1 MEYLDRNLLMTT
13 TARVPV
19 FGAQPSA
26 AEIAARVAGYGAWL
40 EIDLDVIG
48 RNLERLRRRLAAGTD
63 LMPCVKNNAYGH
75 GLLPL
80 VAYLAGQGVGRILV
94 VRLREAEQIVD
105 VGIRVRV
112 LNMGPLFTDA
122 QYESVARRGIV
133 QAIYT
138 REVAEQLSD
147 AAGRLGVEAA
157 VFVKVD
163 TGLRRVGVWHE
174 EAAELVERVAKL
186 PSLKVEGIFSTLSQS
201 TEQDPVQID
210 RLQAVDAVL
219 RARGIDPGLR
229 SLASSDATLHRPA
242 AHLDLVRPGALI
254 YGVYPEKKDLAAGL
268 ELEQALALKA
278 RIEHVKWVERGASV
292 TYWGRFV
299 APERMRIGTLPLGFS
314 DGLPRELANRARVL
328 VGGRY
333 QSSLG
338 SVSLNHL
345 VVDLTD
351 VEAERGRR
359 RRGDRPARRE
369 HAGPGRRDGRLDG
382 LQPPQ
387 PPLADDAEGLL
398 SRRAPGGLDRV
409 VN

>member
-1 MEYLDRNLLMTT
+1 MATT
-13 TARVPV
+13 TTRPV
-19 FGAQPSA
+19 FAAQPSA

-40 EIDLDVIG
+40 EIDLDAMG
-48 RNLERLRRRLAAGTD
+48 RNLERLRRRLGTGTD

-75 GLLPL
+75 GLLPV
-80 VAYLAGQGVGRILV
+80 VAYLAEQGVGRILV

-105 VGIRVRV
+105 AGIRVRI
-112 LNMGPLFTDA
+112 LNMGPLFTEA
-122 QYESVARRGIV
+122 QYEYVARRGIV

-147 AAGRLGVEAA
+147 AAARLGREAA
-157 VFVKVD
+157 VFVKID

-186 PSLKVEGIFSTLSQS
+186 PSLKVEGIFSTLSQNA
-201 TEQDPVQID
+201 EQDPVQLE
-210 RLQAVDAVL
+210 RLLAVDGAL
-219 RARGIDPGLR
+219 RSRGIDPGLR

-351 VEAERGRR
+351 VEAERGDVVEVIG
-359 RRGDRPARRE
+359 RRGENTLGRVAE
-369 HAGPGRRDGRLDG
+369 TAGWMVYSLLNHLSPTTPRTYYRDG
-382 LQPPQ
+382 QPVA
-387 PPLADDAEGLL
+387 LTE
-398 SRRAPGGLDRV
+398 S
-409 VN
+409 

>member
-1 MEYLDRNLLMTT
+1 MATT
-13 TARVPV
+13 TTRPV

-40 EIDLDVIG
+40 EIDLDAMG
-48 RNLERLRRRLAAGTD
+48 RNLERLRRRLGTGTD

-75 GLLPL
+75 GLLPV
-80 VAYLAGQGVGRILV
+80 VAYLAEQGVGRILV

-105 VGIRVRV
+105 AGIRVRV

-147 AAGRLGVEAA
+147 AAARLGVEAA
-157 VFVKVD
+157 VFVKID

-186 PSLKVEGIFSTLSQS
+186 PGLKLEGIFSTLSQS
-201 TEQDPVQID
+201 AEQDPVQIE
-210 RLQAVDAVL
+210 RFLAVEGAL
-219 RARGIDPGLR
+219 RQRGIDPGLR

-242 AHLDLVRPGALI
+242 AHLDLVRPGALV

-351 VEAERGRR
+351 VEAERGDVVEVIG
-359 RRGDRPARRE
+359 RRGENTLGRVAE
-369 HAGPGRRDGRLDG
+369 TAGWMVYSLLNHLSPTTPRVYYRDG
-382 LQPPQ
+382 QPVA
-387 PPLADDAEGLL
+387 LTE
-398 SRRAPGGLDRV
+398 S
-409 VN
+409 

>member
-1 MEYLDRNLLMTT
+1 MATT
-13 TARVPV
+13 TTRPV
-19 FGAQPSA
+19 FDAQPSA
-26 AEIAARVAGYGAWL
+26 AEIAARIAGYGAWL
-40 EIDLDVIG
+40 EIDLDAMG
-48 RNLERLRRRLAAGTD
+48 RNLERLRRRLGTGTD

-75 GLLPL
+75 GLLPV
-80 VAYLAGQGVGRILV
+80 VAYLAEQGVGRILV

-105 VGIRVRV
+105 AGIRVRI
-112 LNMGPLFTDA
+112 LNMGPLFTEA

-147 AAGRLGVEAA
+147 AAARLGREAA
-157 VFVKVD
+157 VFVKID

-186 PSLKVEGIFSTLSQS
+186 PGLKVEGIFSTLSQNA
-201 TEQDPVQID
+201 EQDPVQLE
-210 RLQAVDAVL
+210 RLLAVDGAL
-219 RARGIDPGLR
+219 RSRGIDPGLR

-351 VEAERGRR
+351 VEAERGDVVEVIG
-359 RRGDRPARRE
+359 RRGENTLGRVAE
-369 HAGPGRRDGRLDG
+369 TAGWMVYSLLNHLSPTTPRMYYRNG
-382 LQPPQ
+382 QPVA
-387 PPLADDAEGLL
+387 LTE
-398 SRRAPGGLDRV
+398 S
-409 VN
+409 

>member
-1 MEYLDRNLLMTT
+1 MATT
-13 TARVPV
+13 TTRPV
-19 FGAQPSA
+19 FDAQPSA

-40 EIDLDVIG
+40 EIDLDAIG
-48 RNLERLRRRLAAGTD
+48 RNLERLRRRLGTGID

-75 GLLPL
+75 GLLPV
-80 VAYLAGQGVGRILV
+80 VAYLAEQGVGRILV
-94 VRLREAEQIVD
+94 VRPREAEQIVD
-105 VGIRVRV
+105 AGIRVRI
-112 LNMGPLFTDA
+112 LNMGPLFTEA

-147 AAGRLGVEAA
+147 AAARLGREAA
-157 VFVKVD
+157 VFVKID

-186 PSLKVEGIFSTLSQS
+186 PSLKVEGIFSTLSQNA
-201 TEQDPVQID
+201 EQDPVQLE
-210 RLQAVDAVL
+210 RLLAVDAAL
-219 RARGIDPGLR
+219 RSRGIDPGLR

-351 VEAERGRR
+351 VEAERGDIVEVIGQ
-359 RRGDRPARRE
+359 RGENTLGRVAE
-369 HAGPGRRDGRLDG
+369 TAGWMVYSLLNHLSPTTPRTYYRDG
-382 LQPPQ
+382 QPVA
-387 PPLADDAEGLL
+387 LTE
-398 SRRAPGGLDRV
+398 S
-409 VN
+409 

>member
-1 MEYLDRNLLMTT
+1 VATT
-13 TARVPV
+13 TTTPV

-26 AEIAARVAGYGAWL
+26 AEITARVAGYGAWL
-40 EIDLDVIG
+40 EIDLDAMG
-48 RNLERLRRRLAAGTD
+48 RNLERLRRRLGTGTD

-75 GLLPL
+75 GLLPV
-80 VAYLAGQGVGRILV
+80 VAYLAEQGVGRILV

-105 VGIRVRV
+105 AGIRARV

-122 QYESVARRGIV
+122 QFESVARRGIV

-147 AAGRLGVEAA
+147 AAGRVGVEAA
-157 VFVKVD
+157 VFVKID

-186 PSLKVEGIFSTLSQS
+186 PDLKLEGIFSTLSQS
-201 TEQDPVQID
+201 AEQDPLQIE
-210 RLQAVDAVL
+210 RFL
-219 RARGIDPGLR
+219 RVEGALRQRGIDPGLR

-242 AHLDLVRPGALI
+242 AHLDLVRPGALV
-254 YGVYPEKKDLAAGL
+254 YGVYPEKKDLAADL
-268 ELEQALALKA
+268 ELEQALALRA

-351 VEAERGRR
+351 AEAERGDVVEVIG
-359 RRGDRPARRE
+359 RRGENTLGRVAE
-369 HAGPGRRDGRLDG
+369 MAGWMVYSLLNHLSPSTPRVYYRDG
-382 LQPPQ
+382 QPVA
-387 PPLADDAEGLL
+387 LTE
-398 SRRAPGGLDRV
+398 
-409 VN
+409 

>member
-1 MEYLDRNLLMTT
+1 MTT
-13 TARVPV
+13 TTTKPV

-40 EIDLDVIG
+40 EIDLDAIG
-48 RNLERLRRRLAAGTD
+48 RNLGQLRRRLAPGTD

-75 GLLPL
+75 GLLPV
-80 VAYLAGQGVGRILV
+80 VAYLAEQGVARILV
-94 VRLREAEQIVD
+94 VRLREAEQIAD
-105 VGIRVRV
+105 AGIGVRV
-112 LNMGPLFTDA
+112 LNMGPLFTDG

-133 QAIYT
+133 QTVYT
-138 REVAEQLSD
+138 REAAERLSD
-147 AAGRLGVEAA
+147 AAGRLGAEAA

-186 PSLKVEGIFSTLSQS
+186 PGIKIEGIFSTLSQS
-201 TEQDPVQID
+201 AEQDPVQLA
-210 RLQAVDAVL
+210 RLLGVDEAL
-219 RARGIDPGLR
+219 RQRGIDPGLR

-242 AHLDLVRPGALI
+242 AHLDLVRPGALL

-299 APERMRIGTLPLGFS
+299 APERMRIATLPVGFS

-345 VVDLTD
+345 VVDVTD
-351 VEAERGRR
+351 VAAEPGDVVEVIGRR
-359 RRGDRPARRE
+359 GENTLGRVAE
-369 HAGPGRRDGRLDG
+369 TAGWMVYSLLNHLSPTTPRVYYRDG
-382 LQPPQ
+382 QPVA
-387 PPLADDAEGLL
+387 LTE
-398 SRRAPGGLDRV
+398 
-409 VN
+409 